1 MKLLRRNLSLLEY
14 IYIVW
19 SLRFQLH
26 EIYRKKRNYK
36 YSSIGGEDLKRL
48 KTYLRLLAWTFSITG
63 THHRRKRHITTAW
76 RKQARKDGPTILE
89 IVVGAERG
97 RTQTAKSDRFISQR
111 QSGKRCGGGWAP
123 VRLGWRRGKS
133 RGTSGGRE
141 SRRNKKYSTRAAI
154 SPAKRELA
162 GRPVRRKCKREEWR
176 ERERPGRI

>member
-1 MKLLRRNLSLLEY
+1 MKFLRRNLPFLEY
-14 IYIVW
+14 IYIDL

-26 EIYRKKRNYK
+26 EIYRKERNYK
-36 YSSIGGEDLKRL
+36 YSSIGEEDTSKNVSQTPCLN
-48 KTYLRLLAWTFSITG
+48 LLHNRNSSSKEK
-63 THHRRKRHITTAW
+63 THHDRTK
-76 RKQARKDGPTILE
+76 KARKDGPTIPE

-141 SRRNKKYSTRAAI
+141 SRRSKKYSTRAAI

-162 GRPVRRKCKREEWR
+162 GRPARRKRKREEWR